1 MVEVKDAAPPTPP
14 TLHGLPELFTPK
26 VDMLNS
32 VEKPRIAF
40 LFCFL
45 TWLFRDEGF
54 GCGRKQ
60 VVIVV

>member
-1 MVEVKDAAPPTPP
+1 MVEVKEAAPPTPP
-14 TLHGLPELFTPK
+14 TLHGLPELLTPE
-26 VDMLNS
+26 VETLNF
-32 VEKPRIAF
+32 VENPRIRD
-40 LFCFL
+40 LFCLL